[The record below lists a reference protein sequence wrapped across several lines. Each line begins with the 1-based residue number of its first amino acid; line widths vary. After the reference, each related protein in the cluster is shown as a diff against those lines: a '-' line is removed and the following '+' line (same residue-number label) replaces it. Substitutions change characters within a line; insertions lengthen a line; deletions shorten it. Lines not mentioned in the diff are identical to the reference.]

1 MKTFNG
7 EKLEEYYSNIE
18 KISSLLSRNE
28 ELIREEGYN
37 PPLDNFTIEK
47 ENRIKM
53 PQRYIRTSKEFWIQ
67 YHLNEIVD
75 NRNTKNNISYAL
87 QLSDYYN
94 YLVNRFYIW
103 GSIEIMLYKQ
113 AFVNIVSIIEALI
126 LKTSNNINKYC
137 QKCPKI
143 GQCGKNLTKDD
154 RSNMKKS
161 TLKLWKLGILDFE
174 EEEIKEI
181 IDMYDYR
188 NKIHIRLNEQNEF
201 LDNIYNMELYNR
213 SISYSKRIDD
223 KLWKHGVPYYELCM
237 GFEKKTER
245 NPVNSDL

>member
-103 GSIEIMLYKQ
+103 GSIEIML
-113 AFVNIVSIIEALI
+113 
-126 LKTSNNINKYC
+126 
-137 QKCPKI
+137 
-143 GQCGKNLTKDD
+143 
-154 RSNMKKS
+154 
-161 TLKLWKLGILDFE
+161 
-174 EEEIKEI
+174 
-181 IDMYDYR
+181 
-188 NKIHIRLNEQNEF
+188 
-201 LDNIYNMELYNR
+201 
-213 SISYSKRIDD
+213 
-223 KLWKHGVPYYELCM
+223 
-237 GFEKKTER
+237 
-245 NPVNSDL
+245 

>member
-75 NRNTKNNISYAL
+75 NRNIKNNI
-87 QLSDYYN
+87 DNNFKIWYYN
-94 YLVNRFYIW
+94 NGR
-103 GSIEIMLYKQ
+103 
-113 AFVNIVSIIEALI
+113 II
-126 LKTSNNINKYC
+126 
-137 QKCPKI
+137 
-143 GQCGKNLTKDD
+143 D
-154 RSNMKKS
+154 RS
-161 TLKLWKLGILDFE
+161 D
-174 EEEIKEI
+174 IK
-181 IDMYDYR
+181 
-188 NKIHIRLNEQNEF
+188 
-201 LDNIYNMELYNR
+201 
-213 SISYSKRIDD
+213 
-223 KLWKHGVPYYELCM
+223 
-237 GFEKKTER
+237 
-245 NPVNSDL
+245 